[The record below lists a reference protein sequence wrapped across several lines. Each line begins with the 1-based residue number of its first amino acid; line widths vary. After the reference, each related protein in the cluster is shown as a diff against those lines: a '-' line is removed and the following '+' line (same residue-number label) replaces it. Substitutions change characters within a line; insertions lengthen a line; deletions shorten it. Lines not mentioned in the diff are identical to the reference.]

1 MTGAAR
7 LQALLDEGV
16 ATGVFPCAAAVA
28 LHEGRRVLAIVA
40 GEATLDTVFDLASL
54 TKPVATAAVFLTLWR
69 DGILAP
75 ETPAG
80 QLAPAAAVGRAGAT
94 LGDLLTHRAGLPGFA
109 PLFVPVLRGM
119 PALLEPGCPPGVRA
133 QARAEAVAR
142 ALAVAPEAQPGARA
156 LYSDVGFVVL
166 GELLAAAAGAPL
178 DALFVERV
186 ARPLG
191 LSVRFH
197 RLSDRQTWTSGVG
210 ALADP
215 SRGPVVAPT
224 GRTRPREPA
233 PGQEGLWEPFAPHPS
248 PAGEVDDDNA
258 WVMDGVAGH
267 AGLFGTAPDLAD
279 LGQAILDDWGGRGRL
294 APPSCWTRA
303 LSRDAE
309 TPRSTRALGFDTR
322 RPGDSRPAGSAGHR
336 LGDRPPGAVG
346 HTGYTGTSLW
356 VDLGRRLVV
365 ALCTNRTAGPR
376 GRADLRINDFRPRFH
391 DALVEALDPT

>member
-1 MTGAAR
+1 VTGAAR

-28 LHEGRRVLAIVA
+28 LHEGRRVLAIAA
-40 GEATLDTVFDLASL
+40 GEAALDTVFDLASL
-54 TKPVATAAVFLTLWR
+54 TKPVATATIFLTLWR
-69 DGILAP
+69 DGILTP
-75 ETPAG
+75 ETPVG
-80 QLAPAAAVGRAGAT
+80 TLAPAAAVGRAGAT
-94 LGDLLTHRAGLPGFA
+94 LGDLLAHRAGLPGFA

-119 PALLEPGCPPGVRA
+119 PALLEPGCLPGVRA
-133 QARAEAVAR
+133 AARVAAVAR
-142 ALAVAPEAQPGARA
+142 ALAVAPEARPGARA
-156 LYSDVGFVVL
+156 HYSDVGFVVL

-186 ARPLG
+186 AGPLG
-191 LSVRFH
+191 LSVRFR
-197 RLSDRQTWTSGVG
+197 RLSARQPSASGGG

-215 SRGPVVAPT
+215 SRGSVIAPT

-279 LGQAILDDWGGRGRL
+279 LGQAILDDRGGAGRL

-309 TPRSTRALGFDTR
+309 TPGSTRALGFDTR
-322 RPGDSRPAGSAGHR
+322 RPGDPRPAGSAGYR

-376 GRADLRINDFRPRFH
+376 GRADVRINDFRPRFH
-391 DALVEALDPT
+391 DALIAALDPA